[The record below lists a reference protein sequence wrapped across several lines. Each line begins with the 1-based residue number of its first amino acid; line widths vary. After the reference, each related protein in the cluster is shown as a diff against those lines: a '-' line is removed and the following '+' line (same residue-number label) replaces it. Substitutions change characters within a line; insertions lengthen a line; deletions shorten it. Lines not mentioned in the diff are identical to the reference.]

1 MLVLAVLISCG
12 LISNVQASDDATRS
26 YREMAVF
33 GDRTQLDAAF
43 QQALRNR
50 PNSIIIYCGFDK
62 INDEHWQNCIRKI
75 MPKIYPWSL
84 MVKPQTDEEMQ
95 RRYREAFSQVTPTQ
109 KLRWALE
116 AAQART
122 KFQNKDKQ

>member
-1 MLVLAVLISCG
+1 MNKKMLVLAVLISCG

-26 YREMAVF
+26 YRKIAVF
-33 GDRTQLDAAF
+33 GDSTQLDAAF

-50 PNSIIIYCGFDK
+50 PNAIIIYCGFDK
-62 INDEHWQNCIRKI
+62 INDEHWQNCIHKI

-95 RRYREAFSQVTPTQ
+95 RR
-109 KLRWALE
+109 
-116 AAQART
+116 
-122 KFQNKDKQ
+122 